1 MVSVANIVINARNLT
16 GAAFGGVQSSLGG
29 LQRTVQGLTGRLSG
43 LKSAFGGL
51 ASSAGDAS
59 ERSARSMDFL
69 NAGMVKLA
77 ATVGLVTLA
86 YAKLSSVAQTA
97 LAEQQEQLTSAI
109 GLAGQFNI
117 SIAKGEQISRD
128 IAVSTATLGK
138 NLPVSSQDI
147 NKINNAI
154 AGQIATVVKKQGGT
168 AEQYQKT
175 LLGLSPRIAIAG
187 AGRPADETS
196 AAITGYLSG
205 SVGKGGIDNYKF
217 FSQNAAILENMK
229 DILEKE
235 YKGKDFTNL
244 ETAQRLKILTT
255 SLEKFQ
261 TPAAV
266 ARLQQTPQATI
277 SAFQDSLFDSYI
289 GLFGIQRDL
298 NTKTKEVESVYA
310 SFERTINKVLGERGL
325 FAQLGRTLGLVK
337 VDPLVSVRNAIESF
351 NGYLDSIIKTLSTM
365 KSLSPQQIGAGV
377 GKFSA
382 QAVNVVL
389 DGILGALG
397 AIDYGALVGAV
408 GSGVLSFLGNL
419 DWKVYAAASVVALG
433 VYLAPI
439 VGAVT
444 LAVGGIVLGA
454 ITAALGGLPVLVI
467 AAIGLGVA
475 AVVKLLAD
483 NWKSIKGYGVQLG
496 QSVQSWYVGV
506 QNAVGN
512 TINTAKDAIVLTIQF
527 LFGRD
532 APAQIADAAKAVVGG
547 TKSVLNA
554 TGTAITNAVQF
565 IVGLV
570 KKLFNAIAIAF
581 NAIFKVVADA
591 TNTVINAIK
600 SIIFAVITP
609 IQNTVSSLSKS
620 IPGYVQSTI
629 NSGGLLKN
637 TGAITNTAVSTVTGG
652 LGGFISSVTGN
663 ALSAILPKYKGQ
675 IPTAAS
681 GFLGAVAT
689 ESRNAPSGAD
699 LVLANSSEYILTRQ
713 QMSHLV
719 NGLSTSGQTVNI
731 NFGAGAIALNL
742 PAGTPQEIAMQAI
755 AIIESRLALEL
766 EARL

>member
-16 GAAFGGVQSSLGG
+16 GAAFGGVQTGLGG
-29 LQRTVQGLTGRLSG
+29 LQRTVQGLTGRLGG

-59 ERSARSMDFL
+59 TRSAQSMNLL
-69 NAGMVKLA
+69 NAGMLRLA
-77 ATVGLVTLA
+77 AAVGLVTLA
-86 YAKLSSVAQTA
+86 YSKLSSVAQTA

-154 AGQIATVVKKQGGT
+154 AGQVATVIKKQGGT
-168 AEQYQKT
+168 AEQYQRT
-175 LLGLSPRIAIAG
+175 LLGLSPKIAIAG

-266 ARLQQTPQATI
+266 ARLQQTPQAQI

-310 SFERTINKVLGERGL
+310 SFEKTISKLLGERGL
-325 FAQLGRTLGLVK
+325 FAQLGRTLGLAK
-337 VDPLVSVRNAIESF
+337 VDPLIGVRNAIESF
-351 NGYLDSIIKTLSTM
+351 NGYLDSVTKTLSSM
-365 KSLSPQQIGAGV
+365 KSLSPQQIGAGI

-389 DGILGALG
+389 DGILKALG
-397 AIDYGALVGAV
+397 SVDYGAVVGAV
-408 GSGVLSFLGNL
+408 GAGILSFFANL
-419 DWKVYAAASVVALG
+419 DWKVYAVGAAVALG
-433 VYLAPI
+433 AFLLPVIAGALA
-439 VGAVT
+439 
-444 LAVGGIVLGA
+444 AVGSAILGA
-454 ITAALGGLPVLVI
+454 IVAAFGGLPVLII
-467 AAIGLGVA
+467 AAIGLGIA
-475 AVVKLLAD
+475 ALIKLLTD
-483 NWKSIKGYGVQLG
+483 NWKSIQNYGASLG
-496 QSVQSWYVGV
+496 RTIQTWYTSV
-506 QNAVGN
+506 QNAVKN
-512 TINTAKDAIVLTIQF
+512 VFNAVKDALIFTVQF
-527 LFGRD
+527 LFGRE
-532 APAQIADAAKAVVGG
+532 APNQIAAFTKTTIDGIGKLLGIVGRAIADAVGFAVNLIKTLFGG
-547 TKSVLNA
+547 
-554 TGTAITNAVQF
+554 
-565 IVGLV
+565 IVS
-570 KKLFNAIAIAF
+570 AF
-581 NAIFKVVADA
+581 NAIFKAASDA
-591 TNTVINAIK
+591 VNGVIDAIK
-600 SIIFAVITP
+600 SLIAAVITP
-609 IQNTVSSLSKS
+609 LQNAVNSLAKS
-620 IPGYVQSTI
+620 IPNYVQNTI
-629 NSGGLLKN
+629 NSGGLIN
-637 TGAITNTAVSTVTGG
+637 NAAVRNTAVSTVTGG
-652 LGGFISSVTGN
+652 LGGFVSSIAGN
-663 ALSAILPKYKGQ
+663 AIANLLPKYGGQ

-681 GFLGAVAT
+681 GFLEAVAT
-689 ESRNAPSGAD
+689 ESRNAPSGAG
-699 LVLANSSEYILTRQ
+699 LVLANSSEYILTPT
-713 QMSHLV
+713 QMSNLV
-719 NGLSTSGQTVNI
+719 NGLSTSGRTVNI
-731 NFGAGAIALNL
+731 SFGAGAIALNL
-742 PAGTPQEIAMQAI
+742 PAGTPQEIALQAI
-755 AIIESRLALEL
+755 TIIEQRLAQEL